1 MADLKET
8 PIWGPVT
15 QLETS
20 DPVMGG
26 ENGVSNRAPL
36 QITNRT
42 LWLKN
47 ALAAAVADIGNLST
61 GKANNATTLAGYGIS
76 DAYTKTAINNLL
88 AGKVN
93 NTVAVTGTKG
103 LKGGGVLTG
112 SQSLEIDKASATDV
126 SNGTADKVIAADVL
140 KPILDNKLGVSS
152 PAAKGSITLQESTYP
167 SVRLKPSAGAYG
179 LVMESSSNQ
188 HYFAVRPV
196 DTISSSA
203 GQKAIFTFPDKTGN
217 YVIATTEDSLAF
229 GNLGTA
235 NLNSIATYGSYGQ
248 DKNAQAT
255 TARNYPYGLAGRLD
269 VSPGPYGV
277 MQEYTTLDGAKAV
290 RYASANDLSVWTPW
304 VKLSTVVRTLSDT
317 DNLNNIRD
325 YGVYGQDTS
334 VKALTT
340 LNYPLVEAGTL
351 EVKIGTYGLMQTYQ
365 TISGR
370 FFLRR
375 GQPANAWSDWIE
387 TAQIAVNNLTTDS
400 TVQPLAAAQGKALKA
415 LLDACL
421 PKTNPEADVSLT
433 LNGGYPSLRLKP
445 ATGNGLIWET
455 QGSFYYAAIRP
466 RDTLSSSAGEVAKFH
481 LPASKTGDHT
491 FVMGSDFTASLAG
504 NGYTKLPNGLIL
516 QWGLVSMPPNSR
528 ATVTLPIACN
538 AIMQA
543 MATYDLPTASEF
555 PTIATGGFTATTMT
569 VAVKASGGS
578 NYGVRWFA
586 LCR

>member
-8 PIWGPVT
+8 AVWEPTIR

-26 ENGVSNRAPL
+26 ENGVSNTAPRQL
-36 QITNRT
+36 ANRT
-42 LWLKN
+42 FWLKTE
-47 ALAAAVADIGNLST
+47 LANSIANINT
-61 GKANNATTLAGYGIS
+61 GKANKATTLAGYGIS
-76 DAYTKTAINNLL
+76 DAYTQTATNNLL
-88 AGKVN
+88 AGKAN
-93 NTVAVTGTKG
+93 NTVIITGTSG
-103 LKGGGVLTG
+103 LKGGGALSA
-112 SQSLEIDKASATDV
+112 SQSLTIDKATATDLA
-126 SNGTADKVIAADVL
+126 SGTANKVITADVL
-140 KPILDNKLGVSS
+140 QPKLDDKLGMNS
-152 PAAKGSITLQESTYP
+152 PSAKGSITLQESTYP
-167 SVRLKPSAGAYG
+167 SVRLKPSAGPYG
-179 LVMESSSNQ
+179 LVMESSGTQ
-188 HYFAVRPV
+188 QYFAVRPV
-196 DTISSSA
+196 DTISSSV
-203 GQKAIFTFPDKTGN
+203 GQKALFAFPDKTGN
-217 YVIATTEDSLAF
+217 YVLATTEDSLVF
-229 GNLGTA
+229 GNLGTS

-255 TARNYPYGLAGRLD
+255 AARNYPYLIAGRLD

-277 MQEYTTLDGAKAV
+277 MQEYTTIDGAKAV
-290 RYASANDLSVWTPW
+290 RYASNSDLSTWTAW
-304 VKLSTVVRTLSDT
+304 VKLSTLVRTLGDA
-317 DNLNNIRD
+317 DNLNNIRE

-334 VKALTT
+334 VKALAS

-351 EVKIGTYGLMQTYQ
+351 EVKIGTYGLLQTYQ

-375 GQPANAWSDWIE
+375 GQPSNAWSDWIE
-387 TAQIAVNNLTTDS
+387 TAQLAVNNLLSDS
-400 TVQPLAAAQGKALKA
+400 TVHPLAAAQGKALKA

-421 PKTNPEADVSLT
+421 PKASPEADGALT
-433 LNGGYPSLRLKP
+433 VNGAYPSLRLKP
-445 ATGNGLIWET
+445 TTGNGLLWET
-455 QGSFYYAAIRP
+455 QGSLYYAAIRP
-466 RDTLSSSAGEVAKFH
+466 RDTLNSSTGEIAKFH

-504 NGYTKLPNGLIL
+504 SGYTKLPNGLIL
-516 QWGLVSMPPNSR
+516 QWGLVSMPPNSS

-555 PTIATGGFTATTMT
+555 PTIATGRFTATTMT

-578 NYGVRWFA
+578 NFGVRWFA